1 MPQPVIWAQRG
12 AQGITSPGQPCP
24 GPPVAGAE
32 GLPGSVVRAVSDSKG
47 GRGPGLPPVQGF
59 SAPGHATAGTG
70 VTCGCRAWS
79 PSKGCHGFPPLLS
92 RPSGLSSTPSAKRT
106 PLVAKC
112 RCAWRGWLGDGVEAW
127 ALGRL
132 GGVDPDSPLRVLT
145 ERGFRAG
152 GGKGSRQRWVP
163 SPRWP
168 LPGRLCCSG
177 KRRDGGLGAADPVEA
192 GVQGAPGA
200 QHPLV
205 DWAQGPPAS
214 DGVGGVGCGAV
225 ARMAWAPLAAEAP
238 AVGRAWV
245 PGREHP
251 GKPPWVSGCPARPA
265 LRTAVPLVVLVLS
278 SGGWVLLEPQG
289 GGHF

>member
-1 MPQPVIWAQRG
+1 MGAVPGRLPRG
-12 AQGITSPGQPCP
+12 ATDYPLFSSLKTFWTLLNSLSEEDASCGQV
-24 GPPVAGAE
+24 PVRVA
-32 GLPGSVVRAVSDSKG
+32 
-47 GRGPGLPPVQGF
+47 RG
-59 SAPGHATAGTG
+59 
-70 VTCGCRAWS
+70 
-79 PSKGCHGFPPLLS
+79 
-92 RPSGLSSTPSAKRT
+92 
-106 PLVAKC
+106 
-112 RCAWRGWLGDGVEAW
+112 LGDGVEAW

-225 ARMAWAPLAAEAP
+225 ARRPWAPLAAEAP